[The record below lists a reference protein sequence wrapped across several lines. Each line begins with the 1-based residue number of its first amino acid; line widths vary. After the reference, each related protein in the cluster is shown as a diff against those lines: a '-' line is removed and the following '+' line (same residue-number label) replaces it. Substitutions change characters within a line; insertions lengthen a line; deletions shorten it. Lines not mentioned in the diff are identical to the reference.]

1 MQSGKRKK
9 IVDEA
14 NGAPNA
20 VLLTARKYGVQGNQ
34 IRKRQNTISLVD
46 LLAYPTPWTGEEQG
60 VIKAAKNNLII
71 HKGPPLMLS
80 DDVSNHIIQF

>member
-46 LLAYPTPWTGEEQG
+46 LLAYPTP
-60 VIKAAKNNLII
+60 
-71 HKGPPLMLS
+71 
-80 DDVSNHIIQF
+80 